1 MKTKDV
7 IKMLQ
12 EADPSGEIECVVGNV
27 DIYSA
32 HMEPAYWDGS
42 MQLLVR
48 DPDCEFYNVIGAIY
62 TSKGSKVS
70 ITTMSISDAM
80 LEDPDLPV
88 EVIDTFVTPH
98 LQERVDKWRSENMKI
113 HENVDKWNE
122 RRREAD
128 RRREKADK
136 EG

>member
-1 MKTKDV
+1 MKSKDV
-7 IKMLQ
+7 IKMIQ
-12 EADPSGEIECVVGNV
+12 KADPSGEIECVVGNV

-62 TSKGSKVS
+62 TSEGSKVS

-80 LEDPDLPV
+80 LDDPDLPV
-88 EVIDTFVTPH
+88 EVIDTFVNPQ
-98 LQERVDKWRSENMKI
+98 LQERVDEWRAENKQI
-113 HENVDKWNE
+113 HKDIDVWNQ
-122 RRREAD
+122 RRIEAD
-128 RRREKADK
+128 QRREKARN
-136 EG
+136 EN